1 MEVTHNRHA
10 FRDRQEVEM
19 LVLSRKLSQQILIGP
34 DIAIT
39 VVKIEGNQVRLG
51 IEAPP
56 SVSILRQELLARGA
70 DEQARGADRSSRVGV
85 HA

>member
-1 MEVTHNRHA
+1 
-10 FRDRQEVEM
+10 M
-19 LVLSRKLSQQILIGP
+19 LVLSRKLSQQILIGS

-56 SVSILRQELLARGA
+56 GVSILRQELVARGA
-70 DEQARGADRSSRVGV
+70 HDQARGADRASRVGV

>member
-1 MEVTHNRHA
+1 
-10 FRDRQEVEM
+10 M

-56 SVSILRQELLARGA
+56 SISILRQELVARESH
-70 DEQARGADRSSRVGV
+70 DQAHGADRASRVGV
-85 HA
+85 PAL